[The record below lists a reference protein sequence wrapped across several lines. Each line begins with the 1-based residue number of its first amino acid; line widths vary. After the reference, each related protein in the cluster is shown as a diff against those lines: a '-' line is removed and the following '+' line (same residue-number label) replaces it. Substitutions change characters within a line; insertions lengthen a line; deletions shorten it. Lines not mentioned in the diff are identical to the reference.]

1 MGDRADTRS
10 APSHARQGIN
20 PQGFVM
26 PPCKRPVPVPPRGS
40 RCRRQWDGIGTKGQG
55 LQALN
60 LSDSNSPGRSLGC
73 SVPLAETPPSL
84 VRLSVTSLEISI
96 HFILHISP
104 EKSLKATF
112 SQSRWDSVVLN
123 LLPSLEGRLFFMH
136 SSRVSMSS

>member
-1 MGDRADTRS
+1 MGTEEL
-10 APSHARQGIN
+10 G
-20 PQGFVM
+20 PQGHPDPEDAQTPEDALTPRTPR
-26 PPCKRPVPVPPRGS
+26 PPEAV
-40 RCRRQWDGIGTKGQG
+40 
-55 LQALN
+55 
-60 LSDSNSPGRSLGC
+60 
-73 SVPLAETPPSL
+73 SV
-84 VRLSVTSLEISI
+84 VTSLEISI

>member
-1 MGDRADTRS
+1 M
-10 APSHARQGIN
+10 N
-20 PQGFVM
+20 PEDAQTPRTLRPRGRLD
-26 PPCKRPVPVPPRGS
+26 PPELHEAAVPPE
-40 RCRRQWDGIGTKGQG
+40 
-55 LQALN
+55 AA
-60 LSDSNSPGRSLGC
+60 
-73 SVPLAETPPSL
+73 SV
-84 VRLSVTSLEISI
+84 VTSLEISI